1 MMKRIVFS
9 ILFSLFVVSSAFA
22 QLSIGPKIGYTA
34 SKLSFDENDI
44 SSSFSSSF
52 QYGVFARIGEEW
64 FIQPE
69 IMVTQ
74 KGSVLTHNSR
84 EYNGRHNTIDFA
96 ALFGIYLLDLKVA
109 KLNFQAG
116 PVASIITDKG
126 ILSIPDEVEN
136 AELNDAV
143 WAMQFG
149 LGVDVLMFTLDVRY
163 ELGMSS
169 VYSGDFNAKNSL
181 FQVTLGWKL
190 FSF

>member
-1 MMKRIVFS
+1 MKRIVFS
-9 ILFSLFVVSSAFA
+9 ILFSLFIATSAFA
-22 QLSIGPKIGYTA
+22 QISIGPKIGYTA
-34 SKLSFDENDI
+34 SKLSFDQDDI

-69 IMVTQ
+69 IMMTQ
-74 KGSVLTHNSR
+74 KGGVLTHNSAQ
-84 EYNGRHNTIDFA
+84 YGSTHQTIDLA
-96 ALFGIYLLDLKVA
+96 ALFGIYVFDFKLA
-109 KLNFQAG
+109 KLNVQAG
-116 PVASIITDKG
+116 PVASIITEKG
-126 ILSIPDEVEN
+126 FLEIPDEVER
-136 AELNDAV
+136 AEYNDAM

-149 LGVDVLMFTLDVRY
+149 LGLDVLMLTLDVRY

-181 FQVTLGWKL
+181 IQVTVGWKL